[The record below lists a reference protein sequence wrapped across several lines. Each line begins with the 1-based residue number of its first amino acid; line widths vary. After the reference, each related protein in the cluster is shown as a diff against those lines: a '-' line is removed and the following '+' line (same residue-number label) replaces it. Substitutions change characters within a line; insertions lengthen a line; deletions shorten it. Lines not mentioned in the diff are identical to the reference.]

1 VQPLQQAKV
10 HIVLS
15 QIFKQ
20 SLKTNFQAKLS
31 NLFMKTKILKNQI
44 GFTLMEIMVAIVI
57 IAILSTVGL
66 VTYSSIQKNARI
78 SKRIQD
84 LGAMKTALETYKAAT
99 GSYPNFIYTTAPT
112 CANGGNASTA
122 LAVLVPTYM
131 PSIPTDPLGGTANC
145 YLYSSNAASASNE
158 YKLRTNVVASE
169 MDNAAYRTQPNLIDP
184 RRDSGTVNCTVES
197 GAVSAWAVYT
207 SLGTTATNGCAY

>member
-1 VQPLQQAKV
+1 M
-10 HIVLS
+10 
-15 QIFKQ
+15 
-20 SLKTNFQAKLS
+20 N
-31 NLFMKTKILKNQI
+31 TKILKNQM

-84 LGAMKTALETYKAAT
+84 LAAMKTALETYKSAT

-112 CANGGNASTA
+112 CTNGGNASTA
-122 LAVLVPTYM
+122 LAALVPTYM
-131 PSIPTDPLGGTANC
+131 PTIPTDPLGGASNC

-158 YKLRTNVVASE
+158 YKLRTNTSE

-184 RRDSGTVNCTVES
+184 KRDSGTVDCTVES
-197 GAVSAWAVYT
+197 GDVSAWAVYT
-207 SLGTTATNGCAY
+207 SLGTAATNSCAY